1 MAWGSCE
8 NCAKLAEDH
17 DSFLANPYKLFFYYI
32 PYSAEMYVCDTV
44 GHHISAGNISA
55 ATFAVTQGEHS
66 NSFNIK
72 KCYTKSHFDFLLEKK
87 NKFNCYYNN
96 SIFIICQYL
105 HMIIKRIG
113 IDLGTTYTLVHLP
126 KRGIV
131 INEPSVVA
139 ISMTDKKILAVGNE
153 AKDMLGRTP
162 DNIIALKPLKDGV
175 IADYRATEAML
186 RYFINK
192 SLGGIRLFRP
202 EVMVAV
208 PAGISSTERRAVID
222 ATIAAGAKAAY
233 IIKEPVAAAIGADIP
248 IGSASGHMIIDI
260 GGGTAE
266 MAVIS
271 LGGIV
276 SSTSVRVGGIRFDNA
291 IIDYIRRKYNL
302 SIGERTAEE
311 IKINIG
317 SALYLEN
324 KLTMEIRGRD
334 IISGLPR
341 SIMVTSNDVTE
352 SIQNELEAIINAV
365 KKVLHDTPPELSSDI
380 MDKGMVLS
388 GGSSLLRNIDQLL
401 SRTTGVPAYVANDA
415 LLCVAKGTGIA
426 LDNLDS
432 YKRSILATK

>member
-1 MAWGSCE
+1 M
-8 NCAKLAEDH
+8 
-17 DSFLANPYKLFFYYI
+17 F
-32 PYSAEMYVCDTV
+32 
-44 GHHISAGNISA
+44 
-55 ATFAVTQGEHS
+55 
-66 NSFNIK
+66 
-72 KCYTKSHFDFLLEKK
+72 
-87 NKFNCYYNN
+87 
-96 SIFIICQYL
+96 
-105 HMIIKRIG
+105 IKRIG

-139 ISMTDKKILAVGNE
+139 ISMADKKILAVGNE

-162 DNIIALKPLKDGV
+162 DSIIALKPLKDGV
-175 IADYRATEAML
+175 IADYHTTEAML

-192 SLGGIRLFRP
+192 ALGGVRLFRP

-208 PAGISSTERRAVID
+208 PAGITSTERRAVID
-222 ATIAAGAKAAY
+222 ATIAAGARAAY
-233 IIKEPVAAAIGADIP
+233 IIKEPIAAAIGADIP
-248 IGSASGHMIIDI
+248 IGSASGHMIVDI

-271 LGGIV
+271 LGGV
-276 SSTSVRVGGIRFDNA
+276 VTSTSVRVGGNKFDNA

-302 SIGERTAEE
+302 AVGERTAED

-317 SALYLEN
+317 SALYLED

-334 IISGLPR
+334 MITGLPR
-341 SIMVTSNDVTE
+341 NITVNSDDVTE
-352 SIQNELEAIINAV
+352 AIQNELEAIISAA
-365 KKVLHDTPPELSSDI
+365 KKVLQNTPPELSADI
-380 MDKGMVLS
+380 IDKGMVLT

-401 SRTTGVPAYVANDA
+401 SRTTDVPTFVVDDA
-415 LLCVAKGTGIA
+415 LLCVARGTGIA

>member
-1 MAWGSCE
+1 M
-8 NCAKLAEDH
+8 
-17 DSFLANPYKLFFYYI
+17 
-32 PYSAEMYVCDTV
+32 
-44 GHHISAGNISA
+44 
-55 ATFAVTQGEHS
+55 
-66 NSFNIK
+66 
-72 KCYTKSHFDFLLEKK
+72 
-87 NKFNCYYNN
+87 
-96 SIFIICQYL
+96 
-105 HMIIKRIG
+105 
-113 IDLGTTYTLVHLP
+113 GTTYTLVHLP

-139 ISMTDKKILAVGNE
+139 VSMADKKILAVGNE

-162 DNIIALKPLKDGV
+162 DTIIALKPLKDGV
-175 IADYRATEAML
+175 IADYRTTEAML

-192 SLGGIRLFRP
+192 AVGSVRLFRP

-276 SSTSVRVGGIRFDNA
+276 SSTSVRVGGNKFDAA
-291 IIDYIRRKYNL
+291 ILEYIRRKYNL
-302 SIGERTAEE
+302 AIGERTAED
-311 IKINIG
+311 IKIEIG

-324 KLTMEIRGRD
+324 KLSMEVRGRD
-334 IISGLPR
+334 ILTGLPR
-341 SIMVTSNDVTE
+341 SITVNSGDITE
-352 SIQNELEAIINAV
+352 ALQNELEAIIGATKN
-365 KKVLHDTPPELSSDI
+365 VLHETPPELSADI

-401 SRTTGVPAYVANDA
+401 SRTTGVPAYVANDS